1 MANGAIYS
9 YTLETFAWIEETFF
23 SENRS
28 IQSKPCVKL
37 ANVSNERDS
46 IALISIT
53 RACETNE
60 SHAKKYPIPCGDARE
75 YPIPGAW
82 NGSPADYKRNKNA
95 IQTRK
100 LSQYLARS
108 AGKSDCINF
117 LESNFSDSF
126 YLDKLTSASSCI
138 SKPCHLKTSLIL
150 LPLCPM

>member
-1 MANGAIYS
+1 M
-9 YTLETFAWIEETFF
+9 LEST
-23 SENRS
+23 
-28 IQSKPCVKL
+28 
-37 ANVSNERDS
+37 
-46 IALISIT
+46 
-53 RACETNE
+53 
-60 SHAKKYPIPCGDARE
+60 
-75 YPIPGAW
+75 PIPGAR

-117 LESNFSDSF
+117 LESNFPDSF

-138 SKPCHLKTSLIL
+138 NKPCHLKKSLIL